1 MEFKAVG
8 FDIDGTFYP
17 KRIMIRN
24 LILSSLPNPFFAI
37 SYFKMRKR
45 IRALQKN
52 ENYNTSLDLISK
64 EALIL
69 SGKEN
74 TLLAP
79 DIDKETLKSVS
90 KKKAELEKKIYKKYA
105 KQFLNIKPYK
115 EVKEVFDFLN
125 EKKIPI
131 AIFSDFP
138 VENKLKALGIDDKIN
153 YVFSSKDAGFLKPDI
168 RCFEYLYENSPLSK
182 FKKSE
187 VLYIGDSYSKDCV
200 GAFNFGFSSILLS
213 KKHKEFP
220 KAYKVYKN
228 WRDFS
233 LWLKTILEEK
243 NE

>member
-8 FDIDGTFYP
+8 FDIDGTLYP
-17 KRIMIRN
+17 KRIMTRN
-24 LILSSLPNPFFAI
+24 LILSSLLNPFFAI
-37 SYFKMRKR
+37 SYGKMRNR

-153 YVFSSKDAGFLKPDI
+153 YVFSSKDAGFLKPDG

-187 VLYIGDSYSKDCV
+187 VLYVGDSYLKDCV

-213 KKHKEFP
+213 RKHKEFP

-228 WRDFS
+228 WREFS
-233 LWLKTILEEK
+233 LWLQTILEDK